1 MDSRSK
7 QLFQKS
13 LSTDICIPN
22 TVVVP
27 SDAAVDDEKVV
38 LTIRLFNEELIP
50 VFDGKCYKHE
60 HYYRRSKRTLN
71 WYCKLKGKKRYIA
84 VRMIIVPYDA
94 V

>member
-60 HYYRRSKRTLN
+60 HYYRRLKRTLN
-71 WYCKLKGKKRYIA
+71 WYCKLKGRKRYIGKKK
-84 VRMIIVPYDA
+84 IH
-94 V
+94 

>member
-13 LSTDICIPN
+13 LSTDICLPN

-27 SDAAVDDEKVV
+27 SDTAVDDEKVV
-38 LTIRLFNEELIP
+38 LTIRLFNEKLIP

-60 HYYRRSKRTLN
+60 HYYRQLKRTLN
-71 WYCKLKGKKRYIA
+71 WYCKLKGKKIHCSTNDYSSL
-84 VRMIIVPYDA
+84 
-94 V
+94 